1 VSDLQPVDEC
11 ECRYFLNT
19 VGDFGPLA
27 LKEVYVGLEV
37 VPEPHLDGE
46 EVIVTPLDFLATGIL
61 CE

>member
-1 VSDLQPVDEC
+1 MHPVDEC
-11 ECRYFLNT
+11 ECRYLLST
-19 VGDFGPLA
+19 VGDFDKLA

-46 EVIVTPLDFLATGIL
+46 EVIITPLDFLARGIL